1 MNYTV
6 SFLYIIVELDKGGFI
21 IYNKEKSKGEKF
33 MYYINPIWF
42 YFIGLCDDIIEI
54 ATIIST
60 LCMIGAFVGYL
71 LRLAGF
77 EEETNKIPVKLM
89 AIIGIISLA
98 VSLIVP
104 SSTTVK
110 EMMIASVVTHENVDA
125 TIEDVKELIDYTI
138 EKAGELNEN
147 N

>member
-1 MNYTV
+1 
-6 SFLYIIVELDKGGFI
+6 
-21 IYNKEKSKGEKF
+21 

-54 ATIIST
+54 ATIISA
-60 LCMIGAFVGYL
+60 LCTIGAFIGYL

-77 EEETNKIPVKLM
+77 EEDTGNKLPINLL
-89 AIIGIISLA
+89 AIIGAISIA
-98 VSLIVP
+98 ISLIVP

-110 EMMIASVVTHENVDA
+110 EMMIASVVTHENVDT

-138 EKAGELNEN
+138 EKAGELDEN

>member
-1 MNYTV
+1 MKP
-6 SFLYIIVELDKGGFI
+6 LDKGGFI
-21 IYNKEKSKGEKF
+21 VYNKEKQTNKGEKI

-54 ATIIST
+54 ATIISA
-60 LCMIGAFVGYL
+60 LCIIGAFIGYL
-71 LRLAGF
+71 LKLAGF
-77 EEETNKIPVKLM
+77 EEDTGNKLPINLL
-89 AIIGIISLA
+89 AIIGIISLVIA
-98 VSLIVP
+98 LIVP

>member
-1 MNYTV
+1 MKP
-6 SFLYIIVELDKGGFI
+6 LDKGGFI
-21 IYNKEKSKGEKF
+21 VYNKEKQTNKGEKI

-54 ATIIST
+54 ATIISA
-60 LCMIGAFVGYL
+60 LCIIGAFIGYL
-71 LRLAGF
+71 LKLAGF
-77 EEETNKIPVKLM
+77 EEDTGNKLPINLL
-89 AIIGIISLA
+89 AIIGIISLVIA
-98 VSLIVP
+98 LIVP

-110 EMMIASVVTHENVDA
+110 EMMIASVVTHENVDT

>member
-1 MNYTV
+1 MKP
-6 SFLYIIVELDKGGFI
+6 LDKGGFI
-21 IYNKEKSKGEKF
+21 IYNKEKSKGEKI

-54 ATIIST
+54 ATIISVFC
-60 LCMIGAFVGYL
+60 LLGVFVGYV
-71 LRLAGF
+71 LRLTGF
-77 EEETNKIPVKLM
+77 EEEIEGKKIPIKLF
-89 AIIGIISLA
+89 AIIGAISIA
-98 VSLIVP
+98 ISLIVP
-104 SSTTVK
+104 NSTTVK

>member
-1 MNYTV
+1 
-6 SFLYIIVELDKGGFI
+6 
-21 IYNKEKSKGEKF
+21 

-54 ATIIST
+54 ATIISA

-71 LRLAGF
+71 LRLAVRLARF
-77 EEETNKIPVKLM
+77 EEKTENKIPVNIM
-89 AIIGIISLA
+89 TIIGIISLA

-110 EMMIASVVTHENVDA
+110 EMMIASVVTHENVDT

>member
-1 MNYTV
+1 
-6 SFLYIIVELDKGGFI
+6 
-21 IYNKEKSKGEKF
+21 

-54 ATIIST
+54 ATIISA
-60 LCMIGAFVGYL
+60 LCIIGAFIGYL
-71 LRLAGF
+71 LKSAGF
-77 EEETNKIPVKLM
+77 EEDTGNKLPINLL
-89 AIIGIISLA
+89 AIIGIISIA
-98 VSLIVP
+98 ISLIVP
-104 SSTTVK
+104 NSTTVK

>member
-1 MNYTV
+1 
-6 SFLYIIVELDKGGFI
+6 
-21 IYNKEKSKGEKF
+21 

-54 ATIIST
+54 ATIISVFCLLGT
-60 LCMIGAFVGYL
+60 FVGYC

-77 EEETNKIPVKLM
+77 EEEIKNKIPIKLFV
-89 AIIGIISLA
+89 IIGTIGVII
-98 VSLIVP
+98 SLIVP
-104 SSTTVK
+104 NSTTVK

-138 EKAGELNEN
+138 EKAGELNN
-147 N
+147 D

>member
-1 MNYTV
+1 
-6 SFLYIIVELDKGGFI
+6 
-21 IYNKEKSKGEKF
+21 

-54 ATIIST
+54 ATIISVFC
-60 LCMIGAFVGYL
+60 LIGVFVGYL

-77 EEETNKIPVKLM
+77 EEGTYNKIPINLL
-89 AIIGIISLA
+89 AIVGIISLT

>member
-1 MNYTV
+1 MKP
-6 SFLYIIVELDKGGFI
+6 LDKSGFI
-21 IYNKEKSKGEKF
+21 IYNKEKNKGEKI

-54 ATIIST
+54 ATIISA
-60 LCMIGAFVGYL
+60 LCMIGAFIGYIL
-71 LRLAGF
+71 KLAGF
-77 EEETNKIPVKLM
+77 EEDTGNKLPINLL
-89 AIIGIISLA
+89 AIIGIISLVIA
-98 VSLIVP
+98 LIVP

-110 EMMIASVVTHENVDA
+110 EMMVASVVTHENVDA

>member
-1 MNYTV
+1 
-6 SFLYIIVELDKGGFI
+6 
-21 IYNKEKSKGEKF
+21 

-54 ATIIST
+54 ATIISAF
-60 LCMIGAFVGYL
+60 CIFGIFIGYCLKAI
-71 LRLAGF
+71 GF
-77 EEETNKIPVKLM
+77 EEDAKHKIPIKLF
-89 AIIGIISLA
+89 AIIGAISLA

-125 TIEDVKELIDYTI
+125 TLEDVKELIDYTI
-138 EKAGELNEN
+138 EKAGEFNEN

>member
-1 MNYTV
+1 
-6 SFLYIIVELDKGGFI
+6 
-21 IYNKEKSKGEKF
+21 

-54 ATIIST
+54 ATIISVFC
-60 LCMIGAFVGYL
+60 LIGVVVGYI
-71 LRLAGF
+71 LRLTGF
-77 EEETNKIPVKLM
+77 EEEIKGKKIPIKLF
-89 AIIGIISLA
+89 AIIGAISITIC
-98 VSLIVP
+98 LIVP

-110 EMMIASVVTHENVDA
+110 EMMIASVVTHENVNA
-125 TIEDVKELIDYTI
+125 TIEDVKEFIDYTI

>member
-1 MNYTV
+1 MKP
-6 SFLYIIVELDKGGFI
+6 LDKGGFI
-21 IYNKEKSKGEKF
+21 IYNKEKINKGEKI

-54 ATIIST
+54 ATIISA
-60 LCMIGAFVGYL
+60 LCIIGAFIGYL
-71 LRLAGF
+71 LKSAGF
-77 EEETNKIPVKLM
+77 EEDTGNKLPINLL
-89 AIIGIISLA
+89 AIIGIISIA
-98 VSLIVP
+98 ISLIVP
-104 SSTTVK
+104 NSTTVK

>member
-1 MNYTV
+1 
-6 SFLYIIVELDKGGFI
+6 
-21 IYNKEKSKGEKF
+21 

-54 ATIIST
+54 TAIISA
-60 LCMIGAFVGYL
+60 LCIIGAFIGYL
-71 LRLAGF
+71 LKLAGF
-77 EEETNKIPVKLM
+77 EEDTGNKLPINLL
-89 AIIGIISLA
+89 AIIGIISLVIA
-98 VSLIVP
+98 LIVP

-110 EMMIASVVTHENVDA
+110 EMMIASVVTHENVDT

>member
-1 MNYTV
+1 
-6 SFLYIIVELDKGGFI
+6 
-21 IYNKEKSKGEKF
+21 

-54 ATIIST
+54 TTIISVF
-60 LCMIGAFVGYL
+60 CMIGIFVGYL

-77 EEETNKIPVKLM
+77 EEETDTKIPINLF
-89 AIIGIISLA
+89 AIIGAISLT

-110 EMMIASVVTHENVDA
+110 EMMITSVVTHENVDA

-138 EKAGELNEN
+138 KKAGELNDN

>member
-1 MNYTV
+1 
-6 SFLYIIVELDKGGFI
+6 
-21 IYNKEKSKGEKF
+21 

-54 ATIIST
+54 ATVISVFC
-60 LCMIGAFVGYL
+60 LIGIFVGYIL
-71 LRLAGF
+71 KLAGF
-77 EEETNKIPVKLM
+77 EEEIENKIPVKLM
-89 AIIGIISLA
+89 AIIGIISLI

-110 EMMIASVVTHENVDA
+110 EMMIASVVTHENVDT

>member
-1 MNYTV
+1 
-6 SFLYIIVELDKGGFI
+6 
-21 IYNKEKSKGEKF
+21 

-54 ATIIST
+54 ATIISA
-60 LCMIGAFVGYL
+60 LCIIGAFIGYIL
-71 LRLAGF
+71 KLAGF
-77 EEETNKIPVKLM
+77 EEDTENKLPINLL
-89 AIIGIISLA
+89 AIIGIISLVIA
-98 VSLIVP
+98 LIVP

-110 EMMIASVVTHENVDA
+110 EMMIASAVTHENVDT

>member
-1 MNYTV
+1 MKP
-6 SFLYIIVELDKGGFI
+6 LDKSGFI
-21 IYNKEKSKGEKF
+21 IYNKEKNKQRREN

-54 ATIIST
+54 ATIISA
-60 LCMIGAFVGYL
+60 LCLIGVFVGYL
-71 LRLAGF
+71 LKLTGF
-77 EEETNKIPVKLM
+77 EEDTEKKIPINLI

-98 VSLIVP
+98 ISLIVP

>member
-1 MNYTV
+1 
-6 SFLYIIVELDKGGFI
+6 
-21 IYNKEKSKGEKF
+21 

-54 ATIIST
+54 ATIISA

-71 LRLAGF
+71 LRLIGF
-77 EEETNKIPVKLM
+77 EEDTRNKLPINLL
-89 AIIGIISLA
+89 AIIGIVSLV

>member
-1 MNYTV
+1 
-6 SFLYIIVELDKGGFI
+6 
-21 IYNKEKSKGEKF
+21 

-42 YFIGLCDDIIEI
+42 YFIELCNGIKYVAI
-54 ATIIST
+54 AISIF
-60 LCMIGAFVGYL
+60 CMIGVIIGYL
-71 LRLAGF
+71 FRLVGF
-77 EEETNKIPVKLM
+77 EEEEKKLP
-89 AIIGIISLA
+89 INIVTLIGIISIIIY
-98 VSLIVP
+98 LIIP
-104 SSTTVK
+104 SGATIK

>member
-1 MNYTV
+1 
-6 SFLYIIVELDKGGFI
+6 
-21 IYNKEKSKGEKF
+21 

-54 ATIIST
+54 ATVISA
-60 LCMIGAFVGYL
+60 LCMIGAFVGYIF
-71 LRLAGF
+71 RLVGF
-77 EEETNKIPVKLM
+77 EEETENKIPFNLL
-89 AIIGIISLA
+89 AIIGIVSL
-98 VSLIVP
+98 VITLIVP